1 MSKWPPLVLKKPPL
15 VVRAGDF
22 MQFGED
28 VRLMAEIT
36 RIALDI
42 ADESGHAPARVAR
55 LREVMKRL
63 VSG

>member
-28 VRLMAEIT
+28 VRLAMAIT
-36 RIALDI
+36 DAALAIA
-42 ADESGHAPARVAR
+42 EQSGFAPVEVAR
-55 LREVMKRL
+55 LRALARGL
-63 VSG
+63 LP